1 MTNLPAAYANLY
13 GYSDVRPYE
22 VVSISKSGKQ
32 ITIRSMKFERDQ
44 TWQPEFDM
52 GGFVDSG
59 HDLLAQLVHQL
70 IQPGRA
76 LSCVRYLVT
85 PVRLTIIEKIV
96 QEYRFGKTHVHF
108 AVFLLENAKHL
119 EQIAQ

>member
-1 MTNLPAAYANLY
+1 MTQMTNLPAAYANLY

-52 GGFVDSG
+52 GGFVA
-59 HDLLAQLVHQL
+59 HCVNQIEQRWL
-70 IQPGRA
+70 IESDPEGYTMKAHKRA
-76 LSCVRYLVT
+76 DGYFHSPY
-85 PVRLTIIEKIV
+85 
-96 QEYRFGKTHVHF
+96 GKHRID
-108 AVFLLENAKHL
+108 AEPRVFYDYNF
-119 EQIAQ
+119 

>member
-1 MTNLPAAYANLY
+1 MNKMTNLPAAYANLY

-52 GGFVDSG
+52 GGFVA
-59 HDLLAQLVHQL
+59 HCVNQIEQRWL
-70 IQPGRA
+70 IESDPDGYTMKAHKRA
-76 LSCVRYLVT
+76 DGYFHSPY
-85 PVRLTIIEKIV
+85 
-96 QEYRFGKTHVHF
+96 GKHRID
-108 AVFLLENAKHL
+108 AKPR
-119 EQIAQ
+119 AFYDYNF